1 MNNQFSDI
9 SRELVVLHK
18 TSQTMKQ
25 EKKSACLYLKGSK
38 IELASNAVEGSLML

>member
-25 EKKSACLYLKGSK
+25 EKESAYLYLKGNK
-38 IELASNAVEGSLML
+38 I